1 MHVKSQSLYRHTASK
16 KKKKNPT
23 SYDEKQAK
31 LLLENFIKPVKPG
44 CKCLKEGRGSVAG
57 FTAWQDSKSFIGTV
71 AWSYMRHK
79 YLAFSLLKDSKVPLN
94 AAHEICTECSLIK
107 KNMDRIYVRLDPPE
121 RCHSSKSSSLVSLRG
136 VLETKI
142 NLDYLHLL
150 PASWLTVEGKA
161 KRCFYVW
168 EWLNCKLPRAQMK

>member
-1 MHVKSQSLYRHTASK
+1 MSAFISYYAREKPIFVQTHSI

-71 AWSYMRHK
+71 ASSYMRHK
-79 YLAFSLLKDSKVPLN
+79 YLAFSLLKDSKAPLN

-107 KNMDRIYVRLDPPE
+107 KNMD
-121 RCHSSKSSSLVSLRG
+121 
-136 VLETKI
+136 
-142 NLDYLHLL
+142 
-150 PASWLTVEGKA
+150 
-161 KRCFYVW
+161 
-168 EWLNCKLPRAQMK
+168 